1 MNKVRKTL
9 LGGGAAI
16 GIAAAFNALALRDVE
31 PLENLIGGEQL
42 FFDWRGYRIACT
54 RRGKGPPVLLVHGIH
69 AAASSFE
76 WRFNVDELAR
86 NHSVYTIDLLGF
98 GCSDRPNVRYS
109 PRMFMT
115 LIADAAA
122 FLIGGPCTLVAN
134 SLSAAYAIVLGARD
148 PARFPSLV
156 LIEPTGLARANRD
169 SGTGGD
175 FARLAIDSPVV
186 GTALFNALVSKR
198 SLRLHIERLYAH
210 DELVTSDML
219 DAYYLTAHQPGAKYA
234 PSAFLSGH
242 LNIDIRNALRR
253 LLQPALLV
261 WGELAVEAPVEDAR
275 GFTQLKKDMQLAVIE
290 RVGDLP
296 HDERPAEFN
305 HVVGTFI
312 KQSGVGASR

>member
-1 MNKVRKTL
+1 MSKIRKTL
-9 LGGGAAI
+9 LSGGAAI
-16 GIAAAFNALALRDVE
+16 GVAAAFNALALRDVE

-54 RRGKGPPVLLVHGIH
+54 RRGSGPAVLLVHGLH

-86 NHSVYTIDLLGF
+86 HYTVCTIDLLGF

-109 PRMFMT
+109 ARLFTT

-122 FLIGGPCTLVAN
+122 FLVGGPCVLVAN
-134 SLSAAYAIVLGARD
+134 GLSAAYAIVLGARD
-148 PARFPSLV
+148 PAHFPALV
-156 LIEPTGLARANRD
+156 LIQPTGLVRANR
-169 SGTGGD
+169 SAGTGGG

-198 SLRLHIERLYAH
+198 SLRLDLERRYAH

-234 PSAFLSGH
+234 PSAFLSGF
-242 LNIDIRNALRR
+242 LNIDVRNALRR
-253 LLQPALLV
+253 VHQPALLV
-261 WGELAVEAPVEDAR
+261 WGELACDAPVEDAR
-275 GFTQLKKDMQLAVIE
+275 GFTQLKQDLQLAVIE

-305 HVVGTFI
+305 HIVGTFI
-312 KQSGVGASR
+312 EQSGVGAG

>member
-9 LGGGAAI
+9 LSGGAAL
-16 GIAAAFNALALRDVE
+16 GVAAAFNALALRDVE

-54 RRGKGPPVLLVHGIH
+54 RRGSGPPVLLLHGIH

-86 NHSVYTIDLLGF
+86 KHTVFTIDLLGF

-109 PRMFMT
+109 ARLYTT
-115 LIADAAA
+115 LIADAASW
-122 FLIGGPCTLVAN
+122 LTDDPCVLVAN
-134 SLSAAYAIVLGARD
+134 SLSAAYATVLGARD
-148 PARFPSLV
+148 PARFPALV
-156 LIEPTGLARANRD
+156 LIQPTGLVRMNRGA
-169 SGTGGD
+169 STGGD
-175 FARLAIDSPVV
+175 FARLAIDSPVI
-186 GTALFNALVSKR
+186 GTALFNALASKR
-198 SLRLHIERLYAH
+198 SLRYHLERLYAH
-210 DELVTSDML
+210 DELVTEDML

-242 LNIDIRNALRR
+242 LNLDIRNALRR
-253 LLQPALLV
+253 LMQPALLV

-275 GFTQLKKDMQLAVIE
+275 GFTLLKKDIELTVID

-305 HVVGTFI
+305 HIVGTFI
-312 KQSGVGASR
+312 TQSGIATG

>member
-1 MNKVRKTL
+1 MSRVRRTL
-9 LGGGAAI
+9 LSGGAAI
-16 GIAAAFNALALRDVE
+16 GVAAAFNALALRNVE
-31 PLENLIGGEQL
+31 PLDNLIGGEQD

-54 RRGKGPPVLLVHGIH
+54 RRGSGPPILLIHSLH

-76 WRFNVDELAR
+76 WRFNVDELAKD
-86 NHSVYTIDLLGF
+86 HTVCTIDLLGF

-109 PRMFMT
+109 ARLFTT
-115 LIADAAA
+115 LIADAAEY
-122 FLIGGPCTLVAN
+122 LVGGPCVLVAN

-148 PARFPSLV
+148 PAHFPALV
-156 LIEPTGLARANRD
+156 LVQPTGLVRLNRGA
-169 SGTGGD
+169 STGGG

-186 GTALFNALVSKR
+186 GTALFNALVSRR
-198 SLRLHIERLYAH
+198 SLRYHLERLYAH
-210 DELVTSDML
+210 DELVTDDML

-234 PSAFLSGH
+234 PSAFLSGY

-253 LLQPALLV
+253 LMQPALLV

-275 GFTQLKKDMQLAVIE
+275 GFTLLKQDLELAVID

-305 HVVGTFI
+305 HIVGAFVR
-312 KQSGVGASR
+312 QSGVAAG

>member
-1 MNKVRKTL
+1 MNKIRKTL
-9 LGGGAAI
+9 LSGGAAI
-16 GIAAAFNALALRDVE
+16 GVAAAFNALALRDVE

-42 FFDWRGYRIACT
+42 FFDWRGYRISCT
-54 RRGKGPPVLLVHGIH
+54 RRGSGPAILLVHGLH
-69 AAASSFE
+69 PAASSFE

-86 NHSVYTIDLLGF
+86 SHTVYTIDLLGF

-109 PRMFMT
+109 ARLFTT

-122 FLIGGPCTLVAN
+122 FLVGGPCVLVAN

-148 PARFPSLV
+148 PAHFPAVILV
-156 LIEPTGLARANRD
+156 QPTGLVRANRGA
-169 SGTGGD
+169 GTAGG
-175 FARLAIDSPVV
+175 FARLAIDAPVV
-186 GTALFNALVSKR
+186 GTALFNALVSRR
-198 SLRLHIERLYAH
+198 SLRLALERLYAH
-210 DELVTSDML
+210 DELVTGDML

-234 PSAFLSGH
+234 PSAFLSGY

-275 GFTQLKKDMQLAVIE
+275 GFTQLKKDLQLAVIE

-305 HVVGTFI
+305 HIVGTFLSH
-312 KQSGVGASR
+312 SGVGAG